1 MSSPLAASQ
10 LNCNS
15 TRNLKF
21 IAGTSILSKSNALS
35 AWELFFTPEG
45 TEIHIWPIYYRFP
58 SGVPQLHSPSV
69 SLKPNIKQ
77 EDTVQILKM
86 NQASPLDILELGI
99 RRIEARIWIVIFN
112 YWLKLLFNSTGLTS
126 LINRDN
132 FQSTWRKS
140 IREKLAAYHFSNEVI
155 QRMGYDRAKK
165 DH

>member
-1 MSSPLAASQ
+1 MSSPLAANQ

-35 AWELFFTPEG
+35 VWELFFTPEG
-45 TEIHIWPIYYRFP
+45 TEIHIWPIYYRFATATQ
-58 SGVPQLHSPSV
+58 SFCV
-69 SLKPNIKQ
+69 SKGTHYIPTVLKREPLRYVSNIA
-77 EDTVQILKM
+77 LR
-86 NQASPLDILELGI
+86 LELEI

-112 YWLKLLFNSTGLTS
+112 YWLKLPFNSTGLTS

-140 IREKLAAYHFSNEVI
+140 IRVKLAAYHFSNEVI